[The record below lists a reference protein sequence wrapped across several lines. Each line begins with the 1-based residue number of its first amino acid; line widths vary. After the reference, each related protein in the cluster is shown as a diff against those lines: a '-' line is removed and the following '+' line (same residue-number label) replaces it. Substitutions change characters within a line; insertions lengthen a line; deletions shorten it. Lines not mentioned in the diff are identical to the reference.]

1 MQIDL
6 SERDIIHLLNCINI
20 CLYYLKYHTED
31 IKKDLSYYYNF
42 DNYCEDYFN
51 LNLLHRRISV
61 KANMEYYNINNYNLF
76 IGQKDYLETK
86 EKDFKILKNNKKKN
100 INYFNEKI
108 KERKHNKF
116 YIKFFFKR
124 SIDKLRKIV

>member
-1 MQIDL
+1 M
-6 SERDIIHLLNCINI
+6 
-20 CLYYLKYHTED
+20 
-31 IKKDLSYYYNF
+31 YYN
-42 DNYCEDYFN
+42 
-51 LNLLHRRISV
+51 
-61 KANMEYYNINNYNLF
+61 NNYNLF

-108 KERKHNKF
+108 KERKYNKF

-124 SIDKLRKIV
+124 ALTN

>member
-1 MQIDL
+1 
-6 SERDIIHLLNCINI
+6 
-20 CLYYLKYHTED
+20 
-31 IKKDLSYYYNF
+31 
-42 DNYCEDYFN
+42 
-51 LNLLHRRISV
+51 
-61 KANMEYYNINNYNLF
+61 MEYYNINNYNLF

-100 INYFNEKI
+100 INNFNEKI

-124 SIDKLRKIV
+124 SIDFDSAWFQALHF